1 MPNNADNEQRLQE
14 NAEQNTSINVQRY
27 KAVGRAGIYVGEI
40 GEGSVKGSVGR
51 MNNKWYK

>member
-40 GEGSVKGSVGR
+40 EEGSVKGSVER
-51 MNNKWYK
+51 MNNK